1 MENKDFDKWFFET
14 QIKPIEK
21 DNKTQ
26 RRLIPL
32 DDSFMKDK
40 KTHDKVWS
48 FLQINSYK
56 TNDGKRFVYKTPE
69 TNANSIHKAISRK
82 IRNSKGKETFDISL
96 MTVRNTLK
104 LYEKLG
110 LIYNETIR
118 DLYGNNVEVIIL
130 SQNFEYYT
138 LIPLETLKYLVDTA
152 NENVIKV
159 YAYLLN
165 KYQYK
170 QKENERYTFNLS
182 ELCAAIGYS
191 SKSDNTAIMRNI
203 LKSLQNNHL
212 IRYEE
217 SYYITEN
224 KTPIPIFIL
233 FNASLYTN

>member
-1 MENKDFDKWFFET
+1 MENKTFDEWFNNSDIK
-14 QIKPIEK
+14 QIENDKKP
-21 DNKTQ
+21 Q

-56 TNDGKRFVYKTPE
+56 TADGKRFVYKTTE
-69 TNANSIHKAISRK
+69 TNANSIHKAIARK
-82 IRNSKGKETFDISL
+82 VINSKGKETYDISL

-118 DLYGNNVEVIIL
+118 DLYNKEVEVIVL
-130 SQNFEYYT
+130 SQKFDFYT
-138 LIPLETLKYLVDTA
+138 LIPIETLKYLVDTA

-165 KYQYK
+165 KFQYK
-170 QKENERYTFNLS
+170 QKENDRYTFNLS
-182 ELCAAIGYS
+182 ELCAAVGYS
-191 SKSDNTAIMRNI
+191 AKSENTATMRNI

-212 IRYEE
+212 ISYEE
-217 SYYITEN
+217 SYFITED
-224 KTPIPIFIL
+224 KTPIPIHIL
-233 FNASLYTN
+233 FNVSLYTN

>member
-1 MENKDFDKWFFET
+1 
-14 QIKPIEK
+14 
-21 DNKTQ
+21 
-26 RRLIPL
+26 
-32 DDSFMKDK
+32 
-40 KTHDKVWS
+40 
-48 FLQINSYK
+48 
-56 TNDGKRFVYKTPE
+56 
-69 TNANSIHKAISRK
+69 
-82 IRNSKGKETFDISL
+82 

-165 KYQYK
+165 KFQYK

-191 SKSDNTAIMRNI
+191 SKSDNTATMRNI
-203 LKSLQNNHL
+203 LSSYL
-212 IRYEE
+212 I
-217 SYYITEN
+217 
-224 KTPIPIFIL
+224 K
-233 FNASLYTN
+233 

>member
-1 MENKDFDKWFFET
+1 MENKTFDEWFNNSDIK
-14 QIKPIEK
+14 QIENDKKP
-21 DNKTQ
+21 Q

-56 TNDGKRFVYKTPE
+56 TADGKRFVYKTTE
-69 TNANSIHKAISRK
+69 TNANSIHKAIARK
-82 IRNSKGKETFDISL
+82 VINSKGKETYDISL

-118 DLYGNNVEVIIL
+118 DLYNKEVEVIVL
-130 SQNFEYYT
+130 SQKFDFYT
-138 LIPLETLKYLVDTA
+138 LIPIETLKYLVDTA

-165 KYQYK
+165 KFQYK
-170 QKENERYTFNLS
+170 QKENDRYTFNLS
-182 ELCAAIGYS
+182 ELCAAVGYS
-191 SKSDNTAIMRNI
+191 AKSENTATMRNI

-212 IRYEE
+212 ISYEE
-217 SYYITEN
+217 SYFIT
-224 KTPIPIFIL
+224 
-233 FNASLYTN
+233 